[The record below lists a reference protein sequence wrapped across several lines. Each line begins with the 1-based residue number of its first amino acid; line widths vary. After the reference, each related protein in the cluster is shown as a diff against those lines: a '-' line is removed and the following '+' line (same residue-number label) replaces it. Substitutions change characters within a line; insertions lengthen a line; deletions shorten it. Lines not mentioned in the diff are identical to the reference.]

1 MENEVSHTS
10 VLELS
15 QEALDTNISFLR
27 KLFGKRVRISSVVKG
42 NAYGHGIEIFVP
54 MAEKTGLDHFSVFSA
69 DEAYRVKQS
78 ITKDSEIMIMG
89 MIDNSDLEWVVSEKI
104 QFWVFD
110 LSRLENALIS
120 AKRLNQPA
128 RIHIELETG
137 FNRTGFPENDF
148 EKVVQ
153 LLNKYKGFYSIEGM
167 CTHYAGAESIANYY
181 RIQKQ
186 IKKFQKFYKWFK
198 SQGIHPAVRHTACS
212 AAAVSY
218 PQTRME
224 MVRIGILHY
233 GFWPSRETLISY
245 LSKETEKFDPL
256 KRIISWKSKVMSIK
270 NVSIGEFIGY
280 GTSYLAQRDMKIG
293 IVPVGYAQGF
303 SRAMSNHGRALVNG
317 YRVAVI
323 GIVNMNHLIIDV
335 TDVPGIKKDDE
346 VVLIGCQGDRTIS
359 VSSFSELS
367 HQLNYESLSR
377 LPRNI
382 PRYVI

>member
-1 MENEVSHTS
+1 MSHTS

-15 QEALDTNISFLR
+15 QKALQTNIHFLR

-69 DEAYRVKQS
+69 DEAYRVKDS

-89 MIDNSDLEWVVSEKI
+89 MIDDPDIEWAISENI

-110 LSRLENALIS
+110 LSRLENALNT
-120 AKRLNQPA
+120 AKKINHPA
-128 RIHIELETG
+128 KIHLEVETG

-153 LLNKYKGFYSIEGM
+153 MLNKYEGFYSVEGI

-181 RIQKQ
+181 RIQQQ
-186 IKKFQKFYKWFK
+186 IKKFQNYYKWFK
-198 SQGIHPAVRHTACS
+198 SKGIHPAMRHTACS

-224 MVRIGILHY
+224 MVRIGILQY
-233 GFWPSRETLISY
+233 GFWPSKETLISY
-245 LSKETEKFDPL
+245 LNKETEKIDPL
-256 KRIISWKSKVMSIK
+256 KRIISWKSKIMSIK
-270 NVSIGEFIGY
+270 NVGTGEFIGY
-280 GTSYLAQRDMKIG
+280 GTSYLAQRDMQIG

-303 SRAMSNHGRALVNG
+303 SRSMSNHGRALVNG
-317 YRVAVI
+317 FRVAVI
-323 GIVNMNHLIIDV
+323 GIVNMNHMIIDV
-335 TDVPGIKKDDE
+335 TDVPGIRRDDE
-346 VVLIGCQGDRTIS
+346 VVLIGCQGDWTIS

-382 PRYVI
+382 PRNVV

>member
-1 MENEVSHTS
+1 MFHTS

-15 QEALDTNISFLR
+15 QDSLNTNIAFLR
-27 KLFGKRVRISSVVKG
+27 KLFGKKVIISSVVKG
-42 NAYGHGIEIFVP
+42 NAYGHGIETFVP
-54 MAEKTGLDHFSVFSA
+54 MAQKAGIDHFSVFSTE
-69 DEAYRVKQS
+69 EAYRVVS
-78 ITKDSEIMIMG
+78 TLTHDAEVMIMG
-89 MIDNSDLEWVVSEKI
+89 MIDDTDIEWAISGEI

-110 LSRLENALIS
+110 LTRLEYALRTAERI
-120 AKRLNQPA
+120 KIPA

-137 FNRTGFPENDF
+137 FNRTGFQEKDF
-148 EKVVQ
+148 TRLVEILRNYEGNFIV
-153 LLNKYKGFYSIEGM
+153 EGM

-186 IKKFQKFYKWFK
+186 IKRFNNFYRWFK
-198 SQGIHPAVRHTACS
+198 EQGIHPALKHTACS

-218 PQTRME
+218 PQTRMD
-224 MVRIGILHY
+224 MVRIGILQY

-245 LSKETEKFDPL
+245 LNKQEHKIDPL
-256 KRIISWKSKVMSIK
+256 KRIISWKSKIMSVK
-270 NVSIGEFIGY
+270 TVSTGEFVGY

-293 IVPVGYAQGF
+293 IVPVGYSQGF
-303 SRAMSNHGRALVNG
+303 SRGMSNHGRALVNG

-323 GIVNMNHLIIDV
+323 GIVNMNHLILDV
-335 TDVPGIKKDDE
+335 TDVPGIKRNDE
-346 VVLIGCQGDRTIS
+346 VVLIGCQGDLTIS

-367 HQLNYESLSR
+367 DQLNYESLSR

>member
-1 MENEVSHTS
+1 MFHTS

-15 QEALDTNISFLR
+15 QDSLNTNIAFLR
-27 KLFGKRVRISSVVKG
+27 KLFGKKVRISSVVKG
-42 NAYGHGIEIFVP
+42 NAYGHGIETFVP
-54 MAEKTGLDHFSVFSA
+54 MAQAAGIDHFSVFSTE
-69 DEAYRVKQS
+69 EAYRVVSTLTQ
-78 ITKDSEIMIMG
+78 DAEVMIMG
-89 MIDNSDLEWVVSEKI
+89 MIDDGDIEWAISGDI

-110 LSRLENALIS
+110 LARLEHALKT
-120 AKRLNQPA
+120 AKRIKIPA

-137 FNRTGFPENDF
+137 FNRTGLQERDFPKLVE
-148 EKVVQ
+148 
-153 LLNKYKGFYSIEGM
+153 LLKRYEGNFIAEGM

-181 RIQKQ
+181 RIQQQ
-186 IKKFQKFYKWFK
+186 IKRFNNFSKWFK
-198 SQGIHPAVRHTACS
+198 EQGVQPRLRHSACS

-218 PQTRME
+218 PQTRMDL
-224 MVRIGILHY
+224 VRIGILHY

-245 LSKETEKFDPL
+245 LNKQEHKVDPL
-256 KRIISWKSKVMSIK
+256 KRIISWKSKIMSVK
-270 NVSIGEFIGY
+270 TVTTGEFVGY

-293 IVPVGYAQGF
+293 IVPVGYSQGF

-335 TDVPGIKKDDE
+335 TDVPGIKRNDE
-346 VVLIGCQGDRTIS
+346 VVLIGHQGDLTIS
-359 VSSFSELS
+359 VSSFSDLS
-367 HQLNYESLSR
+367 DQLNYESLSR

>member
-1 MENEVSHTS
+1 MFHTS

-15 QEALDTNISFLR
+15 QDSLNTNIAFLR
-27 KLFGKRVRISSVVKG
+27 KLFGKDVRISSVVKG
-42 NAYGHGIEIFVP
+42 NAYGHGIEVFVP
-54 MAEKTGLDHFSVFSA
+54 MAEKAGIDHFSVFSTE
-69 DEAYRVKQS
+69 EAYRVAS
-78 ITKDSEIMIMG
+78 TLTKDSEIMIMG
-89 MIDNSDLEWVVSEKI
+89 MIDDHDIEWAITEKI

-110 LSRLENALIS
+110 LARLEQALKT
-120 AKRLNQPA
+120 AQRTNLPA

-137 FNRTGFPENDF
+137 FNRTGFQKKDF
-148 EKVVQ
+148 AKLVD
-153 LLNKYKGFYSIEGM
+153 LLKKFEGNFIVEGI

-181 RIQKQ
+181 RIHQQ
-186 IKKFQKFYKWFK
+186 IKKFNHFYKWFNE
-198 SQGIHPAVRHTACS
+198 QGIHPSVRHTACS

-224 MVRIGILHY
+224 MVRIGILQY

-245 LSKETEKFDPL
+245 LGKQDDKSDPL
-256 KRIISWKSKVMSIK
+256 KRIISWKSKIMSVK
-270 NVSIGEFIGY
+270 SVSTGEFVGY

-293 IVPVGYAQGF
+293 IVPVGYSQGF
-303 SRAMSNHGRALVNG
+303 SRSMSNHGRALVNG

-335 TDVPGIKKDDE
+335 TDVPGIKRNEE
-346 VVLIGCQGDRTIS
+346 VVLIGCQGDLTIS

-367 HQLNYESLSR
+367 DQLNYESLSR